1 MMFMTLVKPEWTV
14 LLRRTSTR
22 LSLGLFL
29 ALMALAGW
37 NGGQRVEQ
45 QQATVVQAMGDEQ
58 KARETLATQ
67 AAAFAAQQDAAALAP
82 AEAAPAQTRRPP
94 PAAVDPGAVGL
105 RALSP
110 VAYLNPRPLAAFSVG
125 QSDIEPNYYRLS
137 IRAPYTFL
145 GTYELENP
153 VNLMAGSFDIAFVIV
168 FLLPVLLL
176 ALSYNMIASDRE
188 SGVLSLVLSQPVS
201 GRRYAFSKFVAR
213 ALLSAA
219 VLIVGGLVAATAA
232 GISLTEWT
240 SWEALGVWFAL
251 SFAYALFW
259 IAVALALNVS
269 RASSA
274 ATCVRM
280 AAVWLVFVVII
291 PTTSNVIAQTLAP
304 SPSRLLLA
312 AQVREASAEA
322 DREAAKTLEAFYFD
336 HPEAVEE
343 GGPQGAEGGGGF
355 FVRILASDTAVE
367 KAIQPTLQAFAESAS
382 RREAWIGRLQFL
394 SPAMMTQL
402 ALNRLS
408 GTDDARY
415 RNFLERV
422 DEFHAS
428 WSGFFIP
435 RILSAKSLA
444 PSDYREM
451 PRFEAASQTADTS
464 GGFAAGLTFL
474 ISVLGIL
481 LILAVSRAKRLQAFA

>member
-1 MMFMTLVKPEWTV
+1 MLTILIKHEWTL

-22 LSLGLFL
+22 VSLGLFL
-29 ALMALAGW
+29 AFITLAGW
-37 NGGQRVEQ
+37 NGGQRVAQ
-45 QQATVVQAMGDEQ
+45 QEATVAQAVSDEQ

-67 AAAFAAQQDAAALAP
+67 AATFAAQQQNAAVTAI
-82 AEAAPAQTRRPP
+82 EGAPAQARRPP
-94 PAAVDPGAVGL
+94 PPALDPGAVGL

-110 VAYLNPRPLAAFSVG
+110 IVYLTPQPLAAFSIG
-125 QSDIEPNYYRLS
+125 QSDIEPNYYRLT

-153 VNLMAGSFDIAFVIV
+153 VNLMAGSFDVAFVIV

-188 SGVLSLVLSQPVS
+188 SGVLSLVMSQPVS
-201 GRRYAFSKFVAR
+201 GRDYALSKFAAR
-213 ALLSAA
+213 ALVSAA
-219 VLIVGGLVAATAA
+219 VLIAGGIVAAAAA
-232 GISLTEWT
+232 GISLAAPATWG
-240 SWEALGVWFAL
+240 ALALWFAL

-269 RASSA
+269 RASSS
-274 ATCVRM
+274 ATGVRM
-280 AAVWLVFVVII
+280 AAVWLAFVVII
-291 PTTSNVIAQTLAP
+291 PTTSNVIAQALAP
-304 SPSRLLLA
+304 APSRLLLA

-336 HPEAVEE
+336 HPEAVE
-343 GGPQGAEGGGGF
+343 GGSAAGAEGGGGF

-382 RREAWIGRLQFL
+382 LREAWIGRLQFL

-408 GTDDARY
+408 GTDDARF
-415 RNFLERV
+415 RNFLNRV
-422 DEFHAS
+422 GEFHEE

-464 GGFAAGLTFL
+464 RGFAAGLTLL